1 MRLITAAYATLFTL
15 LAALWIYYA
24 LGLPG
29 AMSYAYPRD
38 FLGPYVGA
46 LAVTHGEARHLYQ
59 FSVQRGL
66 MDAATAPLQR
76 PLLMPFVFPAYVA
89 VGLSPLGLL
98 SYPAAFLVWTAVNAC
113 LAAWMCA
120 RLAMEFGR
128 SRQESLAIA
137 ATLLASTPLLLTIF
151 QGQLGVAV
159 ALGLGESLIALRAER
174 RFRAGLWLA
183 LGLLKPQLVL
193 LPLLALL
200 AGRCW
205 PTLKA
210 FALAAGI
217 VLAGSFAV
225 AGAWIGP
232 YLAFLRNYPRM
243 GRAVPISY
251 PTAMQ
256 NWLGALVALLH
267 DQGSTLS
274 EVLAGALALATALIV
289 IRVCRSGAKAES
301 SGRHDWHVRF
311 ALAALLGVLV
321 CPHVYMHD
329 VVIALPAGVV
339 LYADADN
346 PRHAGQRLGRLLIVL
361 LALEPVVSLWAQLA
375 MGHFP
380 TPVQWMPWYIAAS
393 GGLMVYSLLR
403 AEKAGRAVAGPGG
416 AAGTV

>member
-1 MRLITAAYATLFTL
+1 LRLTTAAYATLFAL

-24 LGLPG
+24 VGLPR

-59 FSVQRGL
+59 FSVQREL

-89 VGLSPLGLL
+89 AALSPLGLL

-120 RLAMEFGR
+120 RLAIQFGR
-128 SRQESLAIA
+128 SRQESLAVA
-137 ATLLASTPLLLTIF
+137 AALLASTPLLLTIF

-159 ALGLGESLIALRAER
+159 ALGLSESLIALRAGR
-174 RFRAGLWLA
+174 SFRAGVWLA

-205 PTLKA
+205 PALKA
-210 FALAAGI
+210 FALVAGI

-225 AGAWIGP
+225 AGEWIGP

-256 NWLGALVALLH
+256 NWLGAVVALLH
-267 DQGSTLS
+267 DQGSKLS
-274 EVLAGALALATALIV
+274 EALAGALALATALIV
-289 IRVCRSGAKAES
+289 IQVCRSGGKAES

-311 ALAALLGVLV
+311 ALATLLGVLV

-329 VVIALPAGVV
+329 VIIALPAGVV
-339 LYADADN
+339 LYAAAQDSRA
-346 PRHAGQRLGRLLIVL
+346 AGQRSRRLLIVL
-361 LALEPVVSLWAQLA
+361 LALEPVVALGAQLA

-380 TPVQWMPWYIAAS
+380 TPVQWMPWYLAAS
-393 GGLMVYSLLR
+393 GGLMIYCLVR
-403 AEKAGRAVAGPGG
+403 AGKAGRA
-416 AAGTV
+416 AAAPRTV